1 MPEGE
6 GVSAYFTRTAGREA
20 VAENT
25 RQTPVL
31 LQILCCLACSA
42 LSFFPQVFHSF
53 DGREIGFSVVR
64 GDPDVALTGDFGGDP

>member
-1 MPEGE
+1 M
-6 GVSAYFTRTAGREA
+6 SAFFTRTAGREA

-53 DGREIGFSVVR
+53 DGREIGFSVAQ